1 MTEDTE
7 FVLEISDEMV
17 NAGATTLMI
26 CMSGDASPEASVAAT
41 FMAMMNVYDP
51 DVFFSAGDNRF
62 FKYGDMK
69 YDG

>member
-17 NAGATTLMI
+17 NAGVTTLML
-26 CMSGDASPEASVAAT
+26 CVDEDAPVGASVAAT
-41 FMAMMNVYDP
+41 FMAMMSVYDP

-62 FKYGDMK
+62 FKFGDMK